1 MSTPLAAGLTCKSR
15 DNGGFLTINPSAPAT
30 ARSAARVAEL
40 SSAPAVLEI
49 GTPVSWA
56 RKKLSSHWVRGPR
69 WDGFWILSALWLAPI
84 VLLLAH
90 GYSNPESSPLDLLYF
105 GLTALFWIGHR
116 LSSTYL
122 AYCTEAY
129 RPLLHSQPF
138 RFVVLPLLI
147 TAGCFAL
154 FLPADS
160 ALPWTREERLIG
172 LAIFDYAWVTYH
184 FAAQHFGALSLYRSR
199 AGRTWCIQTRRLDR
213 FFALIVGGVLV
224 FVADILAGAVAYQDQ
239 WIDRWSFL
247 TSIVSAQD
255 GIRVGATLALLIAT
269 AIMLW
274 AELRTPRWSLP
285 RVLYIVGIAIMVG
298 LALRPRSLFLFLVI
312 WTSQHWILATGLAS
326 QTPCAEPIPAAG
338 GIRWLLH
345 RLNVRP
351 WTVVLFLMLISIV
364 LLPIFEV
371 EANRESGT
379 YYGDRIFGAFAT
391 QLRTST
397 WVPALLAL
405 GFATGFIHYLLDRS
419 VYRMS
424 DPQVRAAASG
434 LVGNAARGSRRKLI
448 RELALVLVVALF
460 SVSSVHAQIG
470 TPAAAQQ
477 APLKA
482 IYAPKP
488 VYRPEWAKQGL
499 KGKGVVLVTIDQ
511 QTGKVTGARMLHST
525 GNKLLDGAALEAYAQ
540 WRFQPGSPPQ
550 VKIPI
555 EFATRPKAPAAKPT
569 GLKPAIL
576 YPLLILVGFGVA
588 VFAMRGRRRGERR
601 Q

>member
-1 MSTPLAAGLTCKSR
+1 M
-15 DNGGFLTINPSAPAT
+15 
-30 ARSAARVAEL
+30 AEL
-40 SSAPAVLEI
+40 SSPAALLEI
-49 GTPVSWA
+49 GTAAPWVRRCSLA
-56 RKKLSSHWVRGPR
+56 WVRGPV

-129 RPLLHSQPF
+129 RPLLRVQPI
-138 RFVVLPLLI
+138 RFVVLPILV
-147 TAGCFAL
+147 TAACFAL
-154 FLPADS
+154 FLPSDA

-172 LAIFDYAWVTYH
+172 LAIIDYACVTYH

-199 AGRTWCIQTRRLDR
+199 AERSSRIHTRRLDR
-213 FFALIVGGVLV
+213 FFALAVGGALV

-239 WIDRWSFL
+239 WSDRWFP
-247 TSIVSAQD
+247 TWVMSAEN
-255 GIRVGATLALLIAT
+255 GIRGGAMLSLLTIT
-269 AIMLW
+269 AIMLF

-285 RVLYIVGIAIMVG
+285 RIMYIIGLALMVG

-326 QTPCAEPIPAAG
+326 QTPSAESTPTTG
-338 GIRWLLH
+338 VVRRFLH
-345 RLNVRP
+345 GLNVRP
-351 WTVVLFLMLISIV
+351 WAVVLVLTLLSIG

-371 EANRESGT
+371 EANRETGT
-379 YYGDRIFGAFAT
+379 YYGDRIFGALAT

-397 WVPALLAL
+397 WLPALLAL

-419 VYRMS
+419 VYRIS

-434 LVGNAARGSRRKLI
+434 LINTGKISRRKKI
-448 RELALVLVVALF
+448 PQLALTFLVGL
-460 SVSSVHAQIG
+460 VSISSLQAQIG
-470 TPAAAQQ
+470 TPPAGRQ
-477 APLKA
+477 PPKA
-482 IYAPKP
+482 IYTPKP

-499 KGKGVVLVTIDQ
+499 TGKGVVLVTIDQ
-511 QTGKVTGARMLHST
+511 QTGKVTGARMEQST
-525 GNKLLDGAALEAYAQ
+525 GNKLLDGAALEAYSQ
-540 WRFQPGSPPQ
+540 WRFQPGTGSQ

-555 EFATRPKAPAAKPT
+555 EFATRPRPPTAKQAK
-569 GLKPAIL
+569 LQPAII
-576 YPLLILVGFGVA
+576 YPLLILIGFGVA
-588 VFAMRGRRRGERR
+588 VMVMRGRRRT
-601 Q
+601 